1 MVIRKTATYIDSF
14 GVEHSRRKLI
24 RFKIMP
30 GYFFIGFID
39 FMFKGKTQTDFENY
53 LVLPH
58 NSKKNINM
66 NKPHVHDKKYI
77 YLQLGNALQ
86 FRLSSTQRNKK
97 NTISEIN
104 HREKMRRDL
113 ITISHTILE

>member
-1 MVIRKTATYIDSF
+1 MVIHKTATYIDSF
-14 GVEHSRRKLI
+14 GEEHSRRKLI

-39 FMFKGKTQTDFENY
+39 FMFKGRTLTNFENY
-53 LVLPH
+53 LILPH
-58 NSKKNINM
+58 NFKKNINM

-77 YLQLGNALQ
+77 YLQLENALQ
-86 FRLSSTQRNKK
+86 FRLSSTQRNNK

-104 HREKMRRDL
+104 GREKMSKRL
-113 ITISHTILE
+113 NKHITVLE

>member
-104 HREKMRRDL
+104 YREKMSKRL
-113 ITISHTILE
+113 NKHIIHNT